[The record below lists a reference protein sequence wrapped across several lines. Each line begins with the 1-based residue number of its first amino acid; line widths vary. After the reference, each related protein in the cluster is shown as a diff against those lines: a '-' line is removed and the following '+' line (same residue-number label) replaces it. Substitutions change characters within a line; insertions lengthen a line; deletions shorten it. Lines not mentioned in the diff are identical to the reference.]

1 MIDLYPSGTNRPLV
15 KHPSFF
21 RRPLKGHPLFW
32 CESLPSTKVLW
43 CAISDCCLLDRVQER
58 FGKLQKFCELSC
70 ARSTLTNFGPRPSS
84 LGARIPAAARLRD
97 DAQLALLGRWSSS
110 QHLIVGFHARS
121 VTRAQALPTVR
132 QMSWSDDKRRPVSI
146 GPALIQQSDSSKNRR
161 RRRPEVQK
169 NLCEC

>member
-1 MIDLYPSGTNRPLV
+1 MSAFGGKADIVSGPTHIDSAVTPISPLIIALGV
-15 KHPSFF
+15 RQDWF
-21 RRPLKGHPLFW
+21 RKRK
-32 CESLPSTKVLW
+32 
-43 CAISDCCLLDRVQER
+43 
-58 FGKLQKFCELSC
+58 KFCELSC